1 MQYKVIWATE
11 ETLTSSMVVLEQEVN
26 HYLSKGWEL
35 QGGVSVTLE
44 KSGDYIVNYVVCQA
58 MVKKEK

>member
-11 ETLTSSMVVLEQEVN
+11 ETLTSSITVLEQEVM
-26 HYLSKGWEL
+26 HYVSKGWKL

-44 KSGDYIVNYVVCQA
+44 KSGDYINNYLVCQA
-58 MVKKEK
+58 MVKEE

>member
-11 ETLTSSMVVLEQEVN
+11 ETLTSSLSVLEQDVTY
-26 HYLSKGWEL
+26 YLSRGWEL
-35 QGGVSVTLE
+35 QGGVSITLE

-58 MVKKEK
+58 IVKK